1 MGIIQELGMDDV
13 QDVLTS
19 PALNR
24 LVLFA
29 YLVPVFGMVPAAWT
43 LTRPKSDRRHRAM
56 SRLAL
61 TLGLVWGL
69 GCLVFNTSG
78 MTVGE
83 NGVSAQMSML
93 LLNSVFTSG
102 YFVTS
107 LWLMVRLCKRQSL
120 ALPALSSPKHSP

>member
-1 MGIIQELGMDDV
+1 
-13 QDVLTS
+13 
-19 PALNR
+19 LNR

-61 TLGLVWGL
+61 TLGLAWGL
-69 GCLVFNTSG
+69 GYLVFNTSG
-78 MTVGE
+78 MTGGE
-83 NGVSAQMSML
+83 NGASAQISIL

-107 LWLMVRLCKRQSL
+107 LWLMIRLWKRQSL
-120 ALPALSSPKHSP
+120 ALPGLSSPKHSP

>member
-1 MGIIQELGMDDV
+1 MDDV

-24 LVLFA
+24 LILFA
-29 YLVPVFGMVPAAWT
+29 YLVPVFGMIPAAWT
-43 LTRPKSDRRHRAM
+43 LTRGKSDRRHRSM

-78 MTVGE
+78 VSVGE
-83 NGVSAQMSML
+83 NGASAQMSML
-93 LLNSVFTSG
+93 LFNSVFTSG

-107 LWLMVRLCKRQSL
+107 LWLMVRLWKRQTL
-120 ALPALSSPKHSP
+120 ALPGLSSTKHSS

>member
-1 MGIIQELGMDDV
+1 MDDV
-13 QDVLTS
+13 QDVITS

-43 LTRPKSDRRHRAM
+43 LTRPRSDRRHRAM

-61 TLGLVWGL
+61 TLGIAWGL
-69 GCLVFNTSG
+69 
-78 MTVGE
+78 GE
-83 NGVSAQMSML
+83 NGVSTQMSML

-107 LWLMVRLCKRQSL
+107 LWLMVRLWKRQTL
-120 ALPALSSPKHSP
+120 ALPGLNSIAKHLP

>member
-1 MGIIQELGMDDV
+1 MDDV
-13 QDVLTS
+13 QDVITS
-19 PALNR
+19 PALSR

-29 YLVPVFGMVPAAWT
+29 YLVPVFGMVPAAWS

-61 TLGLVWGL
+61 TLGLAWGL

-83 NGVSAQMSML
+83 NGASAQMSML

-107 LWLMVRLCKRQSL
+107 LWLMVRLWKRQSL
-120 ALPALSSPKHSP
+120 TLPALSSPKHLP

>member
-1 MGIIQELGMDDV
+1 MDDV
-13 QDVLTS
+13 QDVITS

-43 LTRPKSDRRHRAM
+43 LTRPKSDRCHRAM

-61 TLGLVWGL
+61 TLGLAWGL

-107 LWLMVRLCKRQSL
+107 LWLMVRLWKRQSL

>member
-1 MGIIQELGMDDV
+1 MDDV

-29 YLVPVFGMVPAAWT
+29 YLVPVFGMIPATWT
-43 LTRPKSDRRHRAM
+43 LTRGNSDRRHRAM

-61 TLGLVWGL
+61 TLGLAWGV

-83 NGVSAQMSML
+83 NGASAQMSML

-107 LWLMVRLCKRQSL
+107 LWLMFRLGKRQTL
-120 ALPALSSPKHSP
+120 ALPGLSSIVKHLP

>member
-1 MGIIQELGMDDV
+1 MDDV
-13 QDVLTS
+13 QDVITS
-19 PALNR
+19 PALSR

-29 YLVPVFGMVPAAWT
+29 YLVPVFGMVPAAWS
-43 LTRPKSDRRHRAM
+43 LTRPKRDRRHRAM

-61 TLGLVWGL
+61 TLGLAWGL

-83 NGVSAQMSML
+83 NGASAQMSML

-107 LWLMVRLCKRQSL
+107 LWLMVRLWKRQSL

>member
-1 MGIIQELGMDDV
+1 MDDV
-13 QDVLTS
+13 QDVITS

-61 TLGLVWGL
+61 TLGLAWGL

-120 ALPALSSPKHSP
+120 ALPALSAPKHSP